1 MARNE
6 PEWPRI
12 NQKSQQSARKAR
24 NEQKWQ
30 GMNQKGHET
39 ARMASGQPGISD
51 LNENPAARMII
62 VYKNRKMA
70 STPQKIK
77 KGQFTTSAI
86 QWDK

>member
-1 MARNE
+1 M
-6 PEWPRI
+6 
-12 NQKSQQSARKAR
+12 NQNGQESARMASSHPER
-24 NEQKWQ
+24 P
-30 GMNQKGHET
+30 GMNQNGQKNQQGQDT
-39 ARMASGQPGISD
+39 ARMASGQPGIND

-70 STPQKIK
+70 STSQKIK